1 MMCIFFFEKCVCMF
15 SKMAAS
21 RYKMTPDLGNVY
33 FERDGVGTAGPRTA
47 LSLLGA
53 FAKSDTPPSLRA
65 WWLVGGSRAGCRARL
80 RVFP

>member
-1 MMCIFFFEKCVCMF
+1 MNEKCVCMF

-53 FAKSDTPPSLRA
+53 FAKSDTPPSLPDGVGTEG
-65 WWLVGGSRAGCRARL
+65 LVRAGHFSVIL
-80 RVFP
+80 SQT